1 MTHKLA
7 TSFTR
12 KAFEIRSRTPIQDDQ
27 LRAQIPA
34 IFASEAHDSRSRRY
48 EYVPTINILDGLRQ
62 EGWQPFFAVQ
72 AMPRDLGKLGF
83 AKHMLRLRR
92 EADIGAGEASEIIL
106 VNSHDGSTSYQMF
119 AGLIRFVCTNS
130 LIAGSQFDEVRVH
143 HKGNIKHEIIEGA
156 YSIAKEFPR
165 LTHEVQE
172 MKALTLSS
180 DEQRVFADASLV
192 ARYGEDADA
201 PVTAQQLLRP
211 RRTADAGSSLWQT
224 LNVVQENVIRGG
236 LTGRRVDERG
246 RVTRKS
252 TRAINGID
260 QNVGVNRAL
269 WTLAEGMR
277 QLKAA

>member
-1 MTHKLA
+1 MTYQMA
-7 TSFTR
+7 TKFAR
-12 KAFEIRSRTPIQDDQ
+12 KAFEIKSRTPIDDDQ
-27 LRAQIPA
+27 LRARIPA
-34 IFASEAHDSRSRRY
+34 IFAQEAHDSRSQRY
-48 EYVPTINILDGLRQ
+48 EYVPTINILRGLRS
-62 EGWQPFFAVQ
+62 EGWEPFFAVQ

-92 EADIGAGEASEIIL
+92 ASDIAAGEASEIIL

-130 LIAGSQFDEVRVH
+130 MIAGDKFDEVRVH
-143 HKGNIKHEIIEGA
+143 HKGNIQHEIIEGA
-156 YSIAKEFPR
+156 YTIAKEFPR
-165 LTHEVQE
+165 LAHDVQE
-172 MKALTLSS
+172 MKALTLSA

-192 ARYGEDADA
+192 ARYGEADA
-201 PVTAQQLLRP
+201 PVTAQQLLRA
-211 RRTADAGSSLWQT
+211 RRSDDAGGSLWQT
-224 LNVVQENVIRGG
+224 LNVVQENVVRGG

-260 QNVGVNRAL
+260 QNVGMNRAL